1 MDPRSDE
8 ILARFMARGRLLWV
22 PAEDMR
28 RAILAYIPL
37 LLQSI
42 EKGTA
47 PPPQALFLVDPEAG
61 GFAMVPQLS
70 HIEAGIFSANNI
82 LIPSAINEGMTWRHI
97 IVGVTVCIRLW
108 LGSKRLHDIHKKTVP
123 PHERMVLD
131 IDAFHRAWEGFRP
144 ESRWEETKGQRP
156 AAEAMA
162 SRLSQVVRS
171 LPVVPLAYNQWLDKP
186 DIKGSARLLYM
197 RYLNGFRRKPYG
209 PVMLLGPS
217 FCPMEI
223 E

>member
-1 MDPRSDE
+1 MDPRSDK
-8 ILARFMARGRLLWV
+8 ILARFIARGRLLWV

-42 EKGTA
+42 EKGAA
-47 PPPQALFLVDPEAG
+47 PTPLALFLVDPEAG
-61 GFAMVPQLS
+61 GFAMAPQLS
-70 HIEAGIFSANNI
+70 PIEAGIFSANNI
-82 LIPSAINEGMTWRHI
+82 LLPGAISEDMAWNHI
-97 IVGVTVCIRLW
+97 IVGMSVCIRHWVGEKHL
-108 LGSKRLHDIHKKTVP
+108 RDIHNKTVP
-123 PHERMVLD
+123 AHERMVLD
-131 IDAFHRAWEGFRP
+131 IDALHRAWEGLRP
-144 ESRWEETKGQRP
+144 ERRWKETKGQRP

-171 LPVVPLAYNQWLDKP
+171 LPVVPLAYNQWMDKP
-186 DIKGSARLLYM
+186 DIRETARWLTVRYTDGS
-197 RYLNGFRRKPYG
+197 RRKAKAPS
-209 PVMLLGPS
+209 MLLGPS